1 MACLQILIPWTPVGM
16 ALKRR
21 AGHKEDPEAGHFAF
35 CILHFTCLI
44 LHFTFFTFSFSHF
57 FTLYIFS
64 LHFTFTLKE
73 ACHKEDPKTGH
84 KRCDKASL

>member
-35 CILHFTCLI
+35 CILHYTFLI
-44 LHFTFFTFSFSHF
+44 LHFTNFTFFLHLVS
-57 FTLYIFS
+57 LIF
-64 LHFTFTLKE
+64 LHFTFFLYIL
-73 ACHKEDPKTGH
+73 HLH
-84 KRCDKASL
+84 